1 MSKGLAVRVGQH
13 STAGRKER
21 NQDFHGVCIPQDAAL
36 VTKGIAVALADGI
49 SSSDVSQAAAQ
60 AAVDAFVTD
69 YYCTSEAWSVRTA
82 ACGTVTSTTRK
93 SVRHSSAVTVIR
105 Q

>member
-1 MSKGLAVRVGQH
+1 MNKGLAVRVGQH

-21 NQDFHGVCIPQDAAL
+21 NQDFHGICIPQGATL

-60 AAVDAFVTD
+60 AAVDAFVTGPL
-69 YYCTSEAWSVRTA
+69 AKFRA
-82 ACGTVTSTTRK
+82 AVETNGLNLLPGLEPVPAR
-93 SVRHSSAVTVIR
+93 R
-105 Q
+105 